1 MSFVNKAVNVIK
13 KFLIKNFVIAKAR
26 VQSELN
32 ANVFLS
38 SGIINKMEPDVI
50 VILRWCEKPYHLF
63 DLIIKMLSC
72 GCQRNFD
79 NIF

>member
-50 VILRWCEKPYHLF
+50 VILRWCEKTLPSVWHNH
-63 DLIIKMLSC
+63 K
-72 GCQRNFD
+72 NA
-79 NIF
+79 

>member
-1 MSFVNKAVNVIK
+1 MSFVNKAVNVLK
-13 KFLIKNFVIAKAR
+13 MFLIKNFVIAKTR

-50 VILRWCEKPYHLF
+50 VILRF
-63 DLIIKMLSC
+63 
-72 GCQRNFD
+72 
-79 NIF
+79 